1 MKKTL
6 SIMVALALVLGMS
19 IAATPVLAQVH
30 DVEVLLDDY
39 EVGAVA
45 EYTVTF
51 NITRSLNGAKFY
63 IEFPLGTVVPPAY
76 DHGDVTVQPEGEG
89 VEDIG
94 SGDITVDGLEVEIN
108 TILSIKAPAQVT
120 VVFKASAGIENP
132 SNAGP
137 YTLGVWTNEET
148 AGSGA
153 YDIVLPDKS
162 TYEFVCEFQ
171 FEDPAKIIWVDK
183 DIGVEVTLQTEVVG
197 ESGYV
202 GVQKQIRLGAA
213 PIDGAVDVKIGTF
226 EEKLTADAWVPW
238 GAPFDITDVYHSD
251 WTGTM
256 RFNRVGEYDIEF
268 RLLFDAI
275 VVGDGAVT
283 AVVAGVS
290 HEIELIEGW
299 NLISLPLIPESDAI
313 ETVLAG
319 IMDDVISVWYYDAA
333 AKDWQTFTPDAPGD
347 LETIEDGKA
356 YWIRMDDAATLT
368 VVGVA
373 IALPGEMP
381 RAYRVEEGWNM
392 VGFQSITEMD
402 AQDYLE
408 GTDLVRIYRFKN
420 GAWSIV
426 QPEVK
431 LEPGL
436 GYWMAFSEPGTI
448 YP

>member
-1 MKKTL
+1 
-6 SIMVALALVLGMS
+6 MVALALVLGMS

-45 EYTVTF
+45 EYTITF

-76 DHGDVTVQPEGEG
+76 DHGDVTVQPEGAG
-89 VEDIG
+89 VEEIG
-94 SGDITVDGLEVEIN
+94 SGDIIVDGLEVEIN

-148 AGSGA
+148 AGSGE

-183 DIGVEVTLQTEVVG
+183 NIGVEVTLQTEVVG

-213 PIDGAVDVKIGTF
+213 PTEGAVDVKIGAF
-226 EEKLTADAWVPW
+226 EQTLTAAWVDW
-238 GAPFDITDVYHSD
+238 GATFDITNVHHSD

-256 RFNRVGEYDIEF
+256 RFNRVGEYDVEF
-268 RLLFDAI
+268 RLLHGANL
-275 VVGDGAVT
+275 VGDGAVT

-290 HEIELIEGW
+290 YDIELNEGW

-347 LETIEDGKA
+347 LDTIEDGKA
-356 YWIRMDDAATLT
+356 YWIRMDATATLT
-368 VVGVA
+368 AVGTA

-392 VGFQSITEMD
+392 VGFQSTRDTIKAEE
-402 AQDYLE
+402 YLKE
-408 GTDLVRIYRFKN
+408 TSFVRIYKFEDGN
-420 GAWSIV
+420 WDIV
-426 QPEVK
+426 EPALDNMQ
-431 LEPGL
+431 PGL
-436 GYWMAFSEPGTI
+436 GYWVAFSEPGTI